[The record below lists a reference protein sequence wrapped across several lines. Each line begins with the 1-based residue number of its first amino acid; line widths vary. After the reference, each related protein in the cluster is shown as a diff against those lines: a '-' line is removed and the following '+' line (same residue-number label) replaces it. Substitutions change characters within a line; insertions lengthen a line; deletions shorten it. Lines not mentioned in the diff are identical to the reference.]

1 MATKT
6 VYQTDPT
13 SGIYLFTTQANELAL
28 APGVFNVPF
37 GAYEDS
43 PPELAAGEAAR
54 WEQSSSAWTVVE
66 DHRGERLYL
75 VKDGTEYQTGSDV
88 DIDGEPASYPGW
100 GKVPAWLTPIP
111 SNPATSE
118 AGIAGE

>member
-28 APGVFNVPF
+28 ARGFRF

-43 PPELAAGEAAR
+43 PL
-54 WEQSSSAWTVVE
+54 
-66 DHRGERLYL
+66 
-75 VKDGTEYQTGSDV
+75 
-88 DIDGEPASYPGW
+88 
-100 GKVPAWLTPIP
+100 
-111 SNPATSE
+111 N
-118 AGIAGE
+118 

>member
-28 APGVFNVPF
+28 ARGFQCSLRRLRGF
-37 GAYEDS
+37 A
-43 PPELAAGEAAR
+43 PELAAGEAAR

-88 DIDGEPASYPGW
+88 DIDGEPASYQVGEKCPPG
-100 GKVPAWLTPIP
+100 
-111 SNPATSE
+111 
-118 AGIAGE
+118 